1 MRMSVVT
8 NPNRI
13 GWCILFVVASVVSS
27 AQAGTIAS
35 RVLGQPDFVHGSPNT
50 VDAESLLIQ
59 TQHAGVA
66 VDSAGH
72 LYVTDVNNNRVL
84 GWHSVTALV
93 TGEPADLVI
102 GQQDFFSGLP
112 ASTVTASTLS
122 IPRGVG
128 VDSAGNVYVADTE
141 NSRVLIFPNP
151 FTTMAQTGQ
160 NAGFT
165 AIAALGQV
173 GNFTSSA
180 CNIGGGQNASA
191 ETLCFPEDVALDS
204 SNNLY
209 VADTGNNR
217 VLEYNSPVTGATI
230 GANRVFG
237 QLGSFVTQGINAGGS
252 VSKDSMKLPS
262 GVAVDKNNNLYV
274 TDFGNNRV
282 IEFNTPLTTTVIAGS
297 GDTSA
302 DKVWGQG
309 GDLTKATCNNGGVS
323 ANSLCFPI
331 KAALDSSGNL
341 YIGDTSS
348 SRILEYDEGANPP
361 ANQTANRVFG
371 QSTFTATGC
380 NRSTLSPTS
389 STLCPATGL
398 ATDIGG
404 DLFAVDGGNN
414 RVLEYKTPLSTDQ
427 VADVALGEPDFV
439 HAVSSIDPKSL
450 NSPNQIAIDPT
461 TLALA
466 VADTANNRVLGWR
479 NAETFV
485 SGAPADLVLGQPD
498 FLSGALTGSATA
510 STLLTPTGVA
520 FDPGSNLYVADFN
533 NNRVLEYAAPFAAC
547 AGVFPCVGGAAHLV
561 FGQSSF
567 TGTTCNQLGSPSA
580 ATICLPEHVAVDS
593 FGNLYVADKGNN
605 RVLEYNTPL
614 TTVIAVAGSGDTT
627 ADLVIGQGATGGGTE
642 FTTSNCNQS
651 LSALTAT
658 SMCNPIG
665 VGVDPENNLYV
676 ADSTNDR
683 ILEYNETVSAT
694 VAPSNVTATGVF
706 GQNGSFTHNFQLAT
720 AANSLFLPTGVSF
733 DSAGNFYVADP
744 SNSRVLEYF
753 TPMMSTATLGSGDTI
768 ADVVWGQGGNM
779 VGSHCNVSGAGLSS
793 ATLCSP
799 DAVVVDPIGNVYISD
814 SGNSRITAYAP
825 PFPPPGADIADDSPG
840 ILSIEP
846 ASVHFRATSVGKHR
860 THNVTLTNKGPVP
873 IRIENLSAL
882 GDFTFLNGCPMQLTP
897 GSSCEIRI
905 TFAPVTSG
913 RRGGVIAIEDD
924 AHLSPHRIELSGR
937 ATGKRGAR

>member
-1 MRMSVVT
+1 MRMSAVT
-8 NPNRI
+8 N
-13 GWCILFVVASVVSS
+13 SS
-27 AQAGTIAS
+27 GKALGVLLLIVCAVGPAQAGTIAS
-35 RVLGQPDFVHGSPNT
+35 RVLGQPDFVHGAPNT

-59 TQHAGVA
+59 TQHGGVA
-66 VDSAGH
+66 IDSAGH

-84 GWHSVTALV
+84 GWHSVAALV
-93 TGEPADLVI
+93 TGAPADLVI
-102 GQQDFFSGLP
+102 GQQDFFSGL
-112 ASTVTASTLS
+112 ANGTTASTLS

-128 VDSAGNVYVADTE
+128 VDSAGNVYVADTG

-151 FTTMAQTGQ
+151 FTTMTQTGQ
-160 NAGFT
+160 SAGFT
-165 AIAALGQV
+165 AIAAIGQV

-180 CNIGGGQNASA
+180 CNVGGGQNASA
-191 ETLCFPEDVALDS
+191 DTLCSPEDVALDG

-209 VADTGNNR
+209 VADTGNSR
-217 VLEYNSPVTGATI
+217 VLEYNSPVNGATI

-237 QLGSFVTQGINAGGS
+237 QLGSFVTQGVNAGGS
-252 VSKDSMKLPS
+252 VSKDGMKLPS
-262 GVAVDKNNNLYV
+262 GVSVDKNNNLYV
-274 TDFGNNRV
+274 ADSGNNRV
-282 IEFNTPLTTTVIAGS
+282 IEFNTPLTTTAIAGS

-302 DKVWGQG
+302 DKVWGQA
-309 GDLTKATCNNGGVS
+309 GDLTKAICNNGGVS
-323 ANSLCFPI
+323 ASSLCFPV

-348 SRILEYDEGANPP
+348 NRILEYDEGANPP

-371 QSTFTATGC
+371 QSTFTVSGC
-380 NRSTLSPTS
+380 NRGALSPTA

-398 ATDIGG
+398 AADIGG
-404 DLFAVDGGNN
+404 DLFAVDGNN

-439 HAVSSIDPKSL
+439 HAAASIDPRSL
-450 NSPNQIAIDPT
+450 NAPNQIAIDPT
-461 TLALA
+461 THALV
-466 VADTANNRVLGWR
+466 VADTVNNRVLGWH

-498 FLSGALTGSATA
+498 FFSGALTGSATS

-520 FDPGSNLYVADFN
+520 FDPSSNLYVADFN
-533 NNRVLEYAAPFAAC
+533 NNRVLEYTAPFAAC
-547 AGVFPCVGGAAHLV
+547 AGVFPCVGGAAHAV
-561 FGQSSF
+561 FGQTSF
-567 TGTTCNQLGSPSA
+567 TGTSCNQLGSPSA
-580 ATICLPEHVAVDS
+580 ATICLPEHVAVDG
-593 FGNLYVADKGNN
+593 FGNLYVADTGNN

-627 ADLVIGQGATGGGTE
+627 ADLVIGQGATGVGTE
-642 FTTSNCNQS
+642 FTTSTCNQS

-658 SMCNPIG
+658 SMCDPVG
-665 VGVDPENNLYV
+665 VGVDGADNVYVSDTKNN
-676 ADSTNDR
+676 R

-694 VAPSNVTATGVF
+694 MAPSNVTANGVF
-706 GQNGSFTHNFQLAT
+706 GQNGSFTHNLQLAP
-720 AANSLFLPTGVSF
+720 AANSFFMPYDVGF
-733 DSAGNFYVADP
+733 DSAGNLYVADR
-744 SNSRVLEYF
+744 SNSRVLEFF
-753 TPMMSTATLGSGDTI
+753 TPMMSTATAGSGDTV

-779 VGSHCNVSGAGLSS
+779 VGSHCDVSGAGLSS

-799 DAVVVDPIGNVYISD
+799 DAVVVDPLGTVYIAD
-814 SGNSRITAYAP
+814 SNNNRVTAYAP

-860 THNVTLTNKGPVP
+860 AHSVTLTNKGPVP
-873 IRIENLSAL
+873 IKIENLSAL

-913 RRGGVIAIEDD
+913 RRGGVIAIGDD

-937 ATGKRGAR
+937 ATSKRGAR